1 MPRPKGN
8 GAGWGGPAKG
18 EGKKGHVPGSGRPP
32 GVKNGE
38 GKQARA
44 REALEAA
51 QDLAIATIIEIASDR
66 NDQRALAA
74 ALSILNRTGLHEK
87 SGVEH
92 SGPDGGPPLV
102 MVRKF
107 FEPLDKPEE

>member
-8 GAGWGGPAKG
+8 GPGWGGPAKG
-18 EGKKGHVPGSGRPP
+18 EGKKGVVPGSGRPP

-51 QDLAIATIIEIASDR
+51 QGLAIATIIQIASDSS
-66 NDQRALAA
+66 DQRALAA
-74 ALSILNRTGLHEK
+74 AFGILNRTGLHEK
-87 SGVEH
+87 SSLEH
-92 SGPDGGPPLV
+92 SGPEGGPMRIERVIIDPAAD
-102 MVRKF
+102 R
-107 FEPLDKPEE
+107 DT